1 VETMLAFLFLS
12 PLCMEECETC
22 GQNFCD
28 VCGGCECEGN
38 ECSCSADAG
47 DDDEMVLDEEL

>member
-1 VETMLAFLFLS
+1 MLAFLFLS